1 MIFDGEE
8 RNKVIKK
15 INILFISLKRKLVNT
30 AKYEIYVIKSKWSS
44 RLLILYECDIVAIK
58 LSLSAIIIK
67 KQYPAAQQKQQKNI

>member
-58 LSLSAIIIK
+58 LSLSATIIK